1 MFTGEAVV
9 QIFEHIVNL
18 VKSVFLVKKK
28 IQIFATKLF
37 CLEQIILV
45 VEIDKSL
52 GGYQKNCRCKFFER
66 VTKIENIKTDSTKIL
81 RPTHFLFLNMLLS
94 LT

>member
-1 MFTGEAVV
+1 MKHENDLKQTNKEKRLKNKKLK
-9 QIFEHIVNL
+9 IVL
-18 VKSVFLVKKK
+18 VSRNK
-28 IQIFATKLF
+28 
-37 CLEQIILV
+37 
-45 VEIDKSL
+45 
-52 GGYQKNCRCKFFER
+52 R